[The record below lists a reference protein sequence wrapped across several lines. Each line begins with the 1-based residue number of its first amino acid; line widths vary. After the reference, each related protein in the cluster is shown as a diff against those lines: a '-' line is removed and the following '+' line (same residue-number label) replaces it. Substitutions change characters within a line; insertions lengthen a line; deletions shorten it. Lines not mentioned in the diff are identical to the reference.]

1 MNILVLCTGNSAR
14 SILFEVLL
22 NSMTGD
28 NIHAF
33 SAGSKPVG
41 TVNPHAITLLKN
53 KGHDVSNLRSK
64 SWDEFTKEGAPEI
77 DIVITVCGNAANEP
91 CPIWLGAP
99 IRIHWGFDDP
109 AHIVDSH
116 EATKAFE
123 ATYKAIEQ
131 RISDFIALPLETLNS
146 QSLEKAMQALTKK
159 EP

>member
-22 NSMTGD
+22 NSMTNQ

-41 TVNPHAITLLKN
+41 AVNPHAIALLEN
-53 KGHDVSNLRSK
+53 KGHDVSSLRSK

-77 DIVITVCGNAANEP
+77 DIVITVCSNAASET
-91 CPIWLGAP
+91 CPIWPGAP
-99 IRIHWGFDDP
+99 IKIHWGFDDP
-109 AHIVDSH
+109 AHIADSQ

-123 ATYKAIEQ
+123 ATYKAIEH
-131 RISDFIALPLETLNS
+131 RISDFVALPLETLNS
-146 QSLEKAMQALTKK
+146 QSLEKAMQTLAK
-159 EP
+159 